1 MRFNSSGMIQSIH
14 VFKIFGLVTLVLI
27 FTLPGWVWQVQAAPP
42 AQPTAFKTPTA
53 RPDGRIFYI
62 VQEQDTLWSIS
73 AITGI
78 SLDQLRAINNLH
90 PNESIR
96 PGQQL
101 FFGMGGPAA
110 VTPTPGPTQ
119 PLPTPTISPT
129 PAKGTAILCVLLYD
143 DLNGNSLR
151 EEDEPSIPKGAI
163 HVGEQSGKYSK
174 SEDTLDG
181 LDPNCFNDL
190 PPGAYNVSV
199 ALPDGFNP
207 TTTTNYQVELK
218 AGDETYV
225 DFGAQSKSNG
235 ASPATPAVA
244 AGSRPAPVISSTT
257 PILGVLGGVFVLIGV
272 ALFLYAT
279 RLRR

>member
-1 MRFNSSGMIQSIH
+1 MLIL
-14 VFKIFGLVTLVLI
+14 VF
-27 FTLPGWVWQVQAAPP
+27 PGWVWQVQAAPP
-42 AQPTAFKTPTA
+42 AQPTAFKTPTPG
-53 RPDGRIFYI
+53 PDGRIFYI
-62 VQEQDTLWSIS
+62 VQDQDTLWSIS

-119 PLPTPTISPT
+119 PLPTPTITPT

-143 DLNGNSLR
+143 DLNGDSLR
-151 EEDEPSIPKGAI
+151 QEEEPSIPKGAI
-163 HVGEQSGKYSK
+163 HVGEQSGKFSK
-174 SEDTLDG
+174 SEDTTDG
-181 LDPNCFNDL
+181 LDPKCFNDL

-199 ALPDGFNP
+199 ALPEGFNP
-207 TTTTNYQVELK
+207 TTTTNYQIELK

-225 DFGAQSKSNG
+225 DFGAQSKTNG
-235 ASPATPAVA
+235 ASAPTPAA
-244 AGSRPAPVISSTT
+244 AGSKPAPVISSTT
-257 PILGVLGGVFVLIGV
+257 PILGIIGGVFVLIGV

-279 RLRR
+279 RIRR